1 MGEITSGRRA
11 VVRKEAKSKRKVA
24 RDKTRACWMCGKT
37 SHIAAWFRKGRQ
49 QQIVLHR

>member
-24 RDKTRACWMCGKT
+24 RDKNRA
-37 SHIAAWFRKGRQ
+37 
-49 QQIVLHR
+49 